1 MPVKGPDHAFHIKD
15 ASDSLEAARPWAP
28 RGKRRVLVIAVL
40 AVFFLLAAS
49 FGLTFHVLLSRD
61 AVSAVL
67 PGASVATLALAGLGF
82 WVDRMLFK
90 ATRPAFALPGE
101 IYDERQVRLNDDARR
116 GARWISFAVIAILT
130 LLGAIGVSAG
140 VILAAGLAGFGLVM
154 SGQQIVLA
162 WTLDPEDFAFDGD
175 A

>member
-1 MPVKGPDHAFHIKD
+1 MPVKGPDHAFHIRD

-40 AVFFLLAAS
+40 AVFLLLAAS
-49 FGLTFHVLLSRD
+49 FALTVHGLLSQGVD
-61 AVSAVL
+61 SPVL
-67 PGASVATLALAGLGF
+67 AGASVATLALAGLGF

-101 IYDERQVRLNDDARR
+101 IYDERQIRLNDEARR
-116 GARWISFAVIAILT
+116 GARWISFVVIALLT
-130 LLGAIGVSAG
+130 LLGALGVSAG
-140 VILAAGLAGFGLVM
+140 VVLAAGLAGAGLVM
-154 SGQQIVLA
+154 SGQQLVLA
-162 WTLDPEDFAFDGD
+162 WTLEAEEFAFDGD